1 MYLFDLRFFKSP
13 SAIDVVQRFL
23 VSGQRRLVN
32 RLGEARMCV
41 NRALQVLGARGELER
56 QHGCGNQLAGHR
68 ADDVHAEDLIIVR
81 RERPR
86 EGDGTDNGYGQDHLR
101 GGR

>member
-1 MYLFDLRFFKSP
+1 MRVDSP
-13 SAIDVVQRFL
+13 LDI
-23 VSGQRRLVN
+23 
-32 RLGEARMCV
+32 LGTGR
-41 NRALQVLGARGELER
+41 ELHRE
-56 QHGCGNQLAGHR
+56 HSLTDQLSSHR